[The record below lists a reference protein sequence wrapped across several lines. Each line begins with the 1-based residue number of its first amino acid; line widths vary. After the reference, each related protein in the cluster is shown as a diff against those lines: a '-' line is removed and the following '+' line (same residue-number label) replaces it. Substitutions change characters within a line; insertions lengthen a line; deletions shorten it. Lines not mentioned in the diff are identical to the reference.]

1 MQIIPGALLGLGML
15 TIPES
20 ARWLAQ
26 KNRNEDAWKA
36 LTWIRA
42 SDGPEVQE
50 EMDDIRNTIEA
61 EREATR
67 GSLKVELRQRVTIFR
82 LLLSFT
88 VMMAQV
94 CTGANALAYFSP
106 QFFTLVVGEGTESL
120 LISGIFGA
128 IKIISCG
135 LFVLFLSERLGRRLA
150 FCGGAIFMSLCLL
163 CVAVIVKVK
172 PPPGGGVVDGAGI
185 AVVALIYLA
194 IIAYNM
200 SWGPLGWLVTVSLFL
215 SRLNIIRKLTSH
227 ANRIYVAE
235 VLSPRTRDLGVAI
248 ALGTQWIFNIIWSV
262 ATPYMI
268 TNIGWATFLFF
279 AVIDAFSAVFAW
291 FFVKETMG
299 KSLEEMELEFHSE
312 AGAQLDERHE
322 MKDGREHAER
332 A

>member
-1 MQIIPGALLGLGML
+1 MALGML

-26 KNRNEDAWKA
+26 KNRDEEAWKA
-36 LTWIRA
+36 LVWIRA
-42 SDGPEVQE
+42 SDGREVRE
-50 EMDDIRNTIEA
+50 EMDEIRSTIEA
-61 EREATR
+61 EKAATR
-67 GSLKVELRQRVTIFR
+67 GSLMIELRQKVTIFR

-150 FCGGAIFMSLCLL
+150 FCGGAVFMSACLL
-163 CVAVIVKVK
+163 CVGIIVKVK

-200 SWGPLGWLVTVSLFL
+200 SWGPLGW
-215 SRLNIIRKLTSH
+215 
-227 ANRIYVAE
+227 
-235 VLSPRTRDLGVAI
+235 
-248 ALGTQWIFNIIWSV
+248 
-262 ATPYMI
+262 
-268 TNIGWATFLFF
+268 
-279 AVIDAFSAVFAW
+279 
-291 FFVKETMG
+291 
-299 KSLEEMELEFHSE
+299 
-312 AGAQLDERHE
+312 
-322 MKDGREHAER
+322 
-332 A
+332 